1 MASDPHESAVKH
13 VCGSAPY
20 IDDFVDSGYRHIAI
34 GGSSIACGNITSMDL
49 TDVASSEGVVD
60 VITVA
65 DIPGHYDIGPA
76 FPGDPLLTSDQIEFY
91 GQAVFAVLAET
102 QMLARQAVLRQKL
115 NIPKRHR
122 YLIFKRQL
130 IKSSMSDRHTE
141 CSVATRCLH

>member
-65 DIPGHYDIGPA
+65 DIPGHYDC
-76 FPGDPLLTSDQIEFY
+76 LLYTSPSPRD
-91 GQAVFAVLAET
+91 ATLSR
-102 QMLARQAVLRQKL
+102 M
-115 NIPKRHR
+115 P
-122 YLIFKRQL
+122 
-130 IKSSMSDRHTE
+130 SS
-141 CSVATRCLH
+141 A